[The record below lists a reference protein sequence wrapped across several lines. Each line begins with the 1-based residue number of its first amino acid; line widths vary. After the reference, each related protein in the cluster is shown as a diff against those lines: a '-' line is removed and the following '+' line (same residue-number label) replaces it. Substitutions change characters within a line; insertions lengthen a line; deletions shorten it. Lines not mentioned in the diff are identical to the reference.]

1 MVPFVIFV
9 LGPALIFN
17 VCSLSQFWREARRA
31 AAARRRQVPLGQGAT
46 SVVAQAWHIDGALL
60 RVVKTSE
67 GQVASD
73 RRKLVR
79 FRSRNKELG
88 QRPTSST

>member
-17 VCSLSQFWREARRA
+17 VCSLTQFWREAKRA
-31 AAARRRQVPLGQGAT
+31 AAARRRQVQLGHGVT

-60 RVVKTSE
+60 RAVNTSE
-67 GQVASD
+67 GPAASD
-73 RRKLVR
+73 KRRVVM
-79 FRSRNKELG
+79 FRSRDNELG
-88 QRPTSST
+88 RRSTSST